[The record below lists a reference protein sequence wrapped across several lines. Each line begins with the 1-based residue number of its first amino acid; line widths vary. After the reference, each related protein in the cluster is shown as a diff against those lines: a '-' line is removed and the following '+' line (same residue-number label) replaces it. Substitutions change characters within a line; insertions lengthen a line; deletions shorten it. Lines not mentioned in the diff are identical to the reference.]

1 MTTLLIVL
9 VIFLLIGVPWGGW
22 HSYGYGP
29 AGFLGVVVAVLL
41 VLILLGRVSL

>member
-9 VIFLLIGVPWGGW
+9 LIIALLGAPWGGW

-29 AGFLGVVVAVLL
+29 SGILGVVV
-41 VLILLGRVSL
+41 LILLILILTGNLSL